1 MSTESV
7 FISYSNK
14 DAEFATN
21 LANSLTK
28 AGANVWIESINGQ
41 NNEDVTA
48 VAIKSAKLFLIVTSN
63 NALND
68 ESLKQEKDFARENK
82 VDRLLAKIEPCETEN
97 KMRWQS
103 LPCIDFSKNQQEGLN
118 TILNK
123 LNVSTE
129 ENAKETVNIQIPN
142 TENTPQAEVQ
152 KIKETLEKHPPSTNQ
167 DLSRKL
173 SLLIS
178 DDDINNTK
186 SIVLNKLRDAKN
198 QTYIYIAGAVGLI
211 IVVFFSEAGKEMFTT
226 GKEGVDN
233 VVGFLEKFYPG
244 ISAALPTVISGNS
257 FKKLKEHKKNV
268 GLIDQLKSKR
278 DRMKDAIETYSE
290 PEIKKLEEDLE
301 SLIKF

>member
-14 DAEFATN
+14 DTEFAIN
-21 LANSLTK
+21 IANSLTK

-41 NNEDVTA
+41 NDEDVTA
-48 VAIKSAKLFLIVTSN
+48 AAIKSAKLFLIVTSN
-63 NALND
+63 NALDD

-97 KMRWQS
+97 KMRWQG
-103 LPCIDFSKNQQEGLN
+103 LPCIDFSGNQQEGLN

-123 LNVSTE
+123 LNINTE
-129 ENAKETVNIQIPN
+129 ENSKQTANIQIPN
-142 TENTPQAEVQ
+142 TKTTPQTEAQE
-152 KIKETLEKHPPSTNQ
+152 IKETPKKYPTATNEE
-167 DLSRKL
+167 LSRKL

-198 QTYIYIAGAVGLI
+198 QSYIYIAGAVGLI
-211 IVVFFSEAGKEMFTT
+211 IIVFFSEAGKAMFTA
-226 GKEGVDN
+226 GKDGVYN

-244 ISAALPTVISGNS
+244 ISAALPTVISGNA
-257 FKKLKEHKKNV
+257 FKKLKEHKKNIV
-268 GLIDQLKSKR
+268 LVDQLKSKR
-278 DRMKDAIETYSE
+278 DRMKNAIETYSE
-290 PEIKKLEEDLE
+290 PEIRKLEDDLE

>member
-14 DAEFATN
+14 DTEFATN

-41 NNEDVTA
+41 NDEDVTA
-48 VAIKSAKLFLIVTSN
+48 AAIKSAKLFLIVTSN
-63 NALND
+63 NALAD

-97 KMRWQS
+97 KMRWQG
-103 LPCIDFSKNQQEGLN
+103 LPCVDFSNNQQAGLQ

-123 LNVSTE
+123 LNISTE
-129 ENAKETVNIQIPN
+129 ENSKETVNIHIPN
-142 TENTPQAEVQ
+142 NESKPQTVVQ
-152 KIKETLEKHPPSTNQ
+152 EIKETPKKTPTSNNE
-167 DLSRKL
+167 DFSRKL

-211 IVVFFSEAGKEMFTT
+211 IVVFFSEAGKEMFTA

-244 ISAALPTVISGNS
+244 ISAALPTVISGNA
-257 FKKLKEHKKNV
+257 FKKLKEHKKNIALV
-268 GLIDQLKSKR
+268 DQLKNKR
-278 DRMKDAIETYSE
+278 DRMKDALDTYSE

-301 SLIKF
+301 NLIKF